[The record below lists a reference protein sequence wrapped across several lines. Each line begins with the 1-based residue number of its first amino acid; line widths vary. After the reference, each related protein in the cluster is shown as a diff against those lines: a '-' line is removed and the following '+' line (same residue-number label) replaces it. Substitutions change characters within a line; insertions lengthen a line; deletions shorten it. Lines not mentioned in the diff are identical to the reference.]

1 MSGFV
6 TKPHN
11 SLVSQKTF
19 LHKFSGVG
27 GWMLIDPL
35 SQFNGGAKAF
45 LYQVGGVG
53 GWMLTD
59 QLSHKFLFV
68 LLLKFYSLKVKTN
81 LKGIVK

>member
-35 SQFNGGAKAF
+35 SQFNGGFKSIF
-45 LYQVGGVG
+45 ISSWWSRRMDV
-53 GWMLTD
+53 D
-59 QLSHKFLFV
+59 
-68 LLLKFYSLKVKTN
+68 
-81 LKGIVK
+81 

>member
-35 SQFNGGAKAF
+35 SQFNGGFKSIF
-45 LYQVGGVG
+45 ISSRWSR
-53 GWMLTD
+53 WMD
-59 QLSHKFLFV
+59 V
-68 LLLKFYSLKVKTN
+68 D
-81 LKGIVK
+81 